1 MTYSFLNWLLL
12 LAPALLNFI
21 TAYLYKKRAIQKQ
34 QSIVANDHIGRIIGI
49 QIFIILFL
57 VVHFTQLFSLQQFL
71 FCFQIN
77 FGAVVYI
84 LFFAAAVRLMQYLT
98 FKKGVPPAFQIFSTH
113 QYPTIFIVQYVY
125 VWINYLFVYEFYF
138 RAVLLFALQDWV
150 GTIWSVIIN
159 VMLYAI
165 VHLHKNKKEIVGSIP
180 LGVVLCLITLHTQ
193 SVWPAFIIHC
203 LLPLHFELPF
213 LIKNSSFTLKKI

>member
-21 TAYLYKKRAIQKQ
+21 TAYLYKKRAIKKQ
-34 QSIVANDHIGRIIGI
+34 QSIVANDHTGRTIGI
-49 QIFIILFL
+49 QIFIILL
-57 VVHFTQLFSLQQFL
+57 LIAHFAQLFSLQQFL

-77 FGAVVYI
+77 FWAVVYI
-84 LFFAAAVRLMQYLT
+84 LFFAAAIRLMQYLA
-98 FKKGVPPAFQIFSTH
+98 FKKNVPSAFQIFSAH

-125 VWINYLFVYEFYF
+125 VWINYLIVYEFYF
-138 RAVLLFALQDWV
+138 RVVLLFVLQNWV
-150 GTIWSVIIN
+150 GTIWSTIIN
-159 VMLYAI
+159 VMLYVI

-180 LGVVLCLITLHTQ
+180 LGIIFCFTTLHTQ
-193 SVWPAFIIHC
+193 SIWPAFIIHC